1 VTPEVEDMLNSSC
14 EREDVAAYVDGEL
27 GGAALARFEQHLREC
42 GACAHELRLQRQLL
56 CTLEV
61 AFNDQRAFALPN
73 NFARV
78 VTARAE
84 SDLSGVRNRKE
95 RRRALQLCA
104 VLALVAFGLLGAATR
119 TVVLDPLRSFF
130 HTGRVLF
137 DLVWQTISP
146 AGTSALVLVRVTGR
160 ALLLTQTGSRFL
172 LVLAFLLSISCLS
185 LLIVKYHRAQI
196 IE

>member
-1 VTPEVEDMLNSSC
+1 MTPNLEDMLNPSC
-14 EREDVAAYVDGEL
+14 ELEDVAAYVDGEL
-27 GGAALARFEQHLREC
+27 AGAAVLRFEQHIKEC
-42 GACAHELRLQRQLL
+42 AACAHELRLQRQLL

-84 SDLSGVRNRKE
+84 NDLSGMRNRKE

-104 VLALVAFGLLGAATR
+104 VMALVAFGLLGAATR

-130 HTGRVLF
+130 RTTRVLS
-137 DLVWQTISP
+137 DLVWQAISQVG
-146 AGTSALVLVRVTGR
+146 ASALVLVRVIGR

-172 LVLAFLLSISCLS
+172 LVLAFLLSISFLS

>member
-1 VTPEVEDMLNSSC
+1 VTPEVKDMLDSTC
-14 EREDVAAYVDGEL
+14 EVEDVAAYVDGEL
-27 GGAALARFEQHLREC
+27 ADAALARFEQHVKEC
-42 GACAHELRLQRQLL
+42 AACAHELRLQRQLL

-61 AFNDQRAFALPN
+61 AFNDQTGFDLPK

-84 SDLSGVRNRKE
+84 NDLSGMRNRNE

-104 VLALVAFGLLGAATR
+104 VLSLVAFGLLGAATR

-130 HTGRVLF
+130 RITRVLF
-137 DLVWQTISP
+137 DFVWQAISQ
-146 AGTSALVLVRVTGR
+146 TVSSALVLIRVTGR
-160 ALLLTQTGSRFL
+160 VLLLTQTGSRFF
-172 LVLAFLLSISCLS
+172 LVLAFLLSISFLS